1 MMTINALE
9 KKGINDIVTVHD
21 SFSTHANEVGLMS
34 TILRESFIALHE
46 KPILEAFTADVKD
59 AFEIE
64 EKTIPY
70 VKKEAF
76 NLNDIKKSDYF
87 FS

>member
-1 MMTINALE
+1 
-9 KKGINDIVTVHD
+9 
-21 SFSTHANEVGLMS
+21 MS
-34 TILRESFIALHE
+34 KVLRESFIELHE

-59 AFEIE
+59 AFDID

-76 NLNDIKKSDYF
+76 NLSEIKKADYF